1 MMPKTEKTVGLNQ
14 LVSVGLPLAISFFAL
29 WLVFRKL
36 DFQALLSAF
45 GQLSFGSVTLIV
57 LCFLAGLLLR
67 GITCWIIYDSKF
79 SYADVFWAM
88 NLGYLLNSIV
98 PLRLGEFGRAAFLSE
113 KNSKNT
119 SYMEVLAG
127 IVAERIL
134 DLLVG
139 FCFLIA
145 CLLFLIDN
153 VLLNRIAWV
162 GLAGLAISI
171 ILIILAA
178 QNKEKTLS
186 WLKTKFNSNLA
197 QQKLIP
203 AFNQLLIGFEV
214 FLDPRRFLL
223 AFVILAISWSFSM
236 VEYMILQNVIL
247 SAWQWWWPMLV
258 IPASAFVNAL
268 PAAPSGLGIYE
279 AGSVGAYALVGVAKA
294 PALAMS
300 LVVHAVQI
308 FIPAVFGVIALFL
321 SGESLGSLTQKATNF
336 RQKRREQV

>member
-1 MMPKTEKTVGLNQ
+1 MPKTEKTVGLNQ
-14 LVSVGLPLAISFFAL
+14 SVSVGLPLAISVFAF

-36 DFQALLSAF
+36 DFQALFNAF
-45 GQLSFGSVTLIV
+45 GQLSFGSVTLII
-57 LCFLAGLLLR
+57 LCFLVGLFLR

-79 SYADVFWAM
+79 NYADVFWSM

-113 KNSKNT
+113 KNHNNS

-139 FCFLIA
+139 FSFLIG

-153 VLLNRIAWV
+153 EVLNTIAWIGFSGLVLSV
-162 GLAGLAISI
+162 G
-171 ILIILAA
+171 LIILAA
-178 QNKEKTLS
+178 KNKEKALA
-186 WLKTKFNSNLA
+186 WLKKKFKSNLF
-197 QQKLIP
+197 QHKLIP
-203 AFNQLLIGFEV
+203 AFDQLLIGFEV
-214 FLDPRRFLL
+214 FLNPRRFLL
-223 AFVILAISWSFSM
+223 AFWILAISWSFSM
-236 VEYMILQNVIL
+236 LEYMILQNAIL
-247 SAWQWWWPMLV
+247 SNSEAWWPMLV

-268 PAAPSGLGIYE
+268 PAAPGGLGIYE

-308 FIPAVFGVIALFL
+308 IIPAIFGVIALFL
-321 SGESLGSLTQKATNF
+321 SGESLGSLIQKAMNY
-336 RQKRREQV
+336 RQEKRGNL